1 MTTTDAMATTDAVL
15 SMESGSRRA
24 ELVRLFLQPIAAA
37 VLVVGVLVWAF
48 TTDLDAIEQVTLNAE
63 TLLRA
68 TWEHVLITIV
78 VTVLVVVVAIP
89 FGIVATRRW
98 ARFIAPVLI
107 GIATIGQAAPAIGVV
122 VLYFLFT
129 EQEGLWA
136 AAIPLAFVSLLPVL
150 RNTMVGIQQVDP
162 ALVDAGRGIGMSAFT
177 VLRRVEL
184 PLALPLILAG
194 LRTSLVMA
202 VGTATLALF
211 VNGGGLGFVID
222 TGYKVARTTVL
233 LTGAALT
240 VGLALLVDW
249 LAALAERYLGPKG
262 LR

>member
-1 MTTTDAMATTDAVL
+1 MSTDTGAVL
-15 SMESGSRRA
+15 SVESGSRRA
-24 ELVRLFLQPIAAA
+24 ELLRLFVQPVAAA
-37 VLVVGVLVWAF
+37 LLAIGVLVWAF
-48 TTDLDAIEQVTLNAE
+48 SRELDAIEVVTLNAP
-63 TLLRA
+63 TLLKA
-68 TWEHVLITIV
+68 TREHVLITLA
-78 VTVLVVVVAIP
+78 VTALVVVVAIP
-89 FGIVATRRW
+89 LGVVLTRSW
-98 ARFIAPVLI
+98 ARSIAPLVT

-122 VLYFLFT
+122 VLYFLWT

-184 PLALPLILAG
+184 PLAVPLILAG
-194 LRTSLVMA
+194 LRTSLVLA

-211 VNGGGLGFVID
+211 VNGGGLGLVID

-233 LTGAALT
+233 LTGAALA
-240 VGLALLVDW
+240 VALALVVDW
-249 LAALAERYLGPKG
+249 LGALAERYLGPKG

>member
-1 MTTTDAMATTDAVL
+1 M
-15 SMESGSRRA
+15 
-24 ELVRLFLQPIAAA
+24 
-37 VLVVGVLVWAF
+37 
-48 TTDLDAIEQVTLNAE
+48 
-63 TLLRA
+63 
-68 TWEHVLITIV
+68 
-78 VTVLVVVVAIP
+78 TVLVVVVAIP
-89 FGIVATRRW
+89 LGIVLTRRW
-98 ARFIAPVLI
+98 ARRFAPIFV

-122 VLYFLFT
+122 VLYFLWT

-150 RNTMVGIQQVDP
+150 RNTMVGIQQIDP

-184 PLALPLILAG
+184 PLAVPLILAG
-194 LRTSLVMA
+194 LRTSLVLA

-222 TGYKVARTTVL
+222 SGYKVARTTVL
-233 LTGAALT
+233 LTGATLA

-249 LAALAERYLGPKG
+249 LGALAERYLGPKG